1 MAAMATRPKPRTDE
15 ATAAA
20 KRPPRATP
28 GPKIEWDDSIEDLYD
43 SWYRRVAAAEH
54 GHRVMADRMRR
65 RHLLVGIPVVI
76 LTTLV
81 GTSAFASI
89 SKAHGDS
96 ITFLGAD
103 PDAVLIVVGSISVL
117 AAVLSS
123 LQTFLRYATRAEGHR
138 IAALR
143 YETLRRDMA
152 TTLALPREARG
163 APDRSLDS
171 VRNRMDRYAKESPT
185 IGERTW
191 ERLAGDFHLSA
202 VPPDPSRRA
211 EPLVLPEGG
220 AGGR

>member
-1 MAAMATRPKPRTDE
+1 MTAMATTPKAGAMPAAPARAPK
-15 ATAAA
+15 ATA
-20 KRPPRATP
+20 
-28 GPKIEWDDSIEDLYD
+28 PKIDWDDAIEDLYD

-65 RHLLVGIPVVI
+65 RHLLLGIPVVI

-89 SKAHGDS
+89 GKAQGDS
-96 ITFLGAD
+96 IKVIGID
-103 PDAVLIVVGSISVL
+103 PDKVLFLVGTISVL

-152 TTLALPREARG
+152 TTLALPRGARG
-163 APDRSLDS
+163 QPDRALDS
-171 VRNRMDRYAKESPT
+171 VRQRMDRYAKESPT

-191 ERLAGDFHLSA
+191 EKLAGNFGLST

-211 EPLVLPEGG
+211 DPVVVPEGG
-220 AGGR
+220 GGGR

>member
-1 MAAMATRPKPRTDE
+1 MATTPRRGTDE
-15 ATAAA
+15 APAARRSRASPA
-20 KRPPRATP
+20 KAAPP
-28 GPKIEWDDSIEDLYD
+28 KVEWDDSIEDLLD

-54 GHRVMADRMRR
+54 GHRLMADRMRR
-65 RHLLVGIPVVI
+65 RHLLLGIPVVI

-89 SKAHGDS
+89 SKAHGNS
-96 ITFLGAD
+96 ITFLGID
-103 PDAVLIVVGSISVL
+103 PDAVLVIVGTISVL

-152 TTLALPREARG
+152 TTLALPRAARG
-163 APDRSLDS
+163 QPDRALDN
-171 VRNRMDRYAKESPT
+171 VRGRMDRYAKESPT

-191 ERLAGDFHLSA
+191 EKLAGNFGLST

-211 EPLVLPEGG
+211 EPVVVPE
-220 AGGR
+220 

>member
-1 MAAMATRPKPRTDE
+1 MTAMATTPKSGTDPAPATSARAPKPAPT
-15 ATAAA
+15 
-20 KRPPRATP
+20 
-28 GPKIEWDDSIEDLYD
+28 KIEWDDSIEDLYD

-54 GHRVMADRMRR
+54 GHRVMADRMRQ
-65 RHLLVGIPVVI
+65 RHLLLGIPVVI

-89 SKAHGDS
+89 SKAKGDS
-96 ITFLGAD
+96 ITFLGVD
-103 PDAVLIVVGSISVL
+103 PDVVLILVGTISVL

-191 ERLAGDFHLSA
+191 ERLASDFHLSA

>member
-1 MAAMATRPKPRTDE
+1 MTAMVTTPKAGTEAPATPARPPK
-15 ATAAA
+15 AAA
-20 KRPPRATP
+20 
-28 GPKIEWDDSIEDLYD
+28 PKIEWNESIEDLYD

-65 RHLLVGIPVVI
+65 RHLLLGIPVVI

-89 SKAHGDS
+89 NKAHGDS
-96 ITFLGAD
+96 IQNIGFD
-103 PDAVLIVVGSISVL
+103 PDKVLFLVGTISVL

-123 LQTFLRYATRAEGHR
+123 LQTFMRYATRAEGHR

-163 APDRSLDS
+163 QPDRSLDS
-171 VRNRMDRYAKESPT
+171 VRQRMDRYAKESPT

-191 ERLAGDFHLSA
+191 EKLAGSFGLST

-211 EPLVLPEGG
+211 EPVVVPEGA